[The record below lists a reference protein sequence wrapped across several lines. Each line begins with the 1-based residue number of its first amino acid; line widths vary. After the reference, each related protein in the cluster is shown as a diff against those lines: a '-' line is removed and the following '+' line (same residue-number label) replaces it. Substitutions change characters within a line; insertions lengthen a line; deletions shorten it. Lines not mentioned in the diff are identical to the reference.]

1 LQDPGIPGTARS
13 VMSDLME
20 TTELKRTQRKV
31 NRFKR
36 KVVIPVLIVLTGIF
50 VFTTADVQKHV
61 MAMFFGSVAGFSLLT
76 IIFFV
81 ANMTKEQT
89 LKETIKPYALVFGLL
104 LLWILIFSGLR
115 LVWQF

>member
-1 LQDPGIPGTARS
+1 
-13 VMSDLME
+13 ME
-20 TTELKRTQRKV
+20 VPTELKRTQRKV

-36 KVVIPVLIVLTGIF
+36 KIVIPVLVVLTGIF
-50 VFTTADVQKHV
+50 VFTTADVQEHI

-89 LKETIKPYALVFGLL
+89 LKESVKPYALVFGLL

>member
-1 LQDPGIPGTARS
+1 
-13 VMSDLME
+13 ME
-20 TTELKRTQRKV
+20 VPAEIKKTQRKV

-36 KVVIPVLIVLTGIF
+36 KVVIPVLVVLTGIF

-81 ANMTKEQT
+81 ANMTKEQA
-89 LKETIKPYALVFGLL
+89 LKETVKPYALVFGLL
-104 LLWILIFSGLR
+104 FLWSLVFAGLR